1 MVIQFNAIIFRYFLV
16 IQMDLFSSVKI
27 IAFTNSHCY
36 TRWVFIL
43 VTMAIEENIRVL
55 VLIMSKNVLWIDQR
69 RNGLNLS
76 DTVS

>member
-1 MVIQFNAIIFRYFLV
+1 
-16 IQMDLFSSVKI
+16 MDLFSSVKI

-55 VLIMSKNVLWIDQR
+55 VLIMSKMCYGSIRDE
-69 RNGLNLS
+69 
-76 DTVS
+76 TA

>member
-1 MVIQFNAIIFRYFLV
+1 MVIQFNAIILRYFLV

-43 VTMAIEENIRVL
+43 VTMAIEENIRVFSPHYGQNL
-55 VLIMSKNVLWIDQR
+55 LWIDQR